1 MPNNQPPRGT
11 ESVARFAQHML
22 QTLNL
27 PKNTCKRHW
36 NSIALTS
43 LRALMVEE
51 YIETLREIVKTQR
64 ATTPLQKAQAAQRL
78 AEEAVDLANTA
89 MMLYDHA
96 QELAQNA
103 QNMQKDN
110 NHAQD

>member
-1 MPNNQPPRGT
+1 MPNTQPPRGT

-36 NSIALTS
+36 NSLSLVNLRLLT
-43 LRALMVEE
+43 AEE
-51 YIETLREIVKTQR
+51 YIETLREIVKTQQ
-64 ATTPLQKAQAAQRL
+64 ATTPAQKAQAAQRL

-96 QELAQNA
+96 QELIQSA

>member
-36 NSIALTS
+36 NSLS
-43 LRALMVEE
+43 LVNLRFLMVEE
-51 YIETLREIVKTQR
+51 YIETFREIVKTQR

-89 MMLYDHA
+89 MMLYDYA
-96 QELAQNA
+96 QELIQNA